1 MAKQV
6 LKITN
11 WVSGLNCA
19 TDPRDIQDSQFAQ
32 NWNLIDDRGGILRK
46 VGGAVNK
53 ITNLNFDNSNQQIG
67 YGLHT
72 MGVDYSIDT
81 SANFNGTFDDGIER
95 GTVQAYTTSA
105 TSITLAAA
113 STYISSAD
121 YDNDNYFNNWTIL
134 ITSGNGAGQSRTITD
149 YTGSSK
155 VATIDLAFST
165 DPNTSSTYAIFRWL
179 SSDFGTSSDNDWIT
193 NNDGSGSFPDTDGN
207 ANDDLG
213 IHHLI
218 TTKTGITDHQ
228 STEMGYIELKAS
240 ADSGVTVKSL
250 TIKPGVWYVL
260 SFFAKS
266 NREYFGY
273 VANGVHCDR
282 VPFITL
288 HSTTTTD
295 GTTTGKYLF
304 SNNTWESS
312 SNSTSNVQD
321 NYVTNGDFETG
332 IENTDVKAAEAES
345 ASGSSV
351 TLTVDTTDATDAILD
366 QKLVYKDDGTF
377 FGVCTAVN
385 STTEIVF
392 GNGTTNNIAN
402 NDDLYTLTGW
412 EAFNAA
418 TADIAFTLLTSNQY
432 GANGNTLQ
440 MAAGGGFLPAN
451 NGTEI
456 ITNAVDR
463 TIASGTI
470 NWVEYSPSTT
480 LAGYTED
487 TSTDDRIEITGT
499 SGTAKEGAELGTSFM
514 TTLVAGR
521 TYKVSASIYCSSG
534 TISDFKVELGGVAT
548 AAFAITSD
556 ASVRSFFITPT
567 SDAALRIYYENAS
580 TTQWYIDNISVQG
593 IDPGCYIY
601 QDLTLPENQWYN
613 LNFVHSSSANPIEYS
628 IVDITTS
635 NLPEYIVPWK
645 EAHSTGGITTF
656 EFLNQKTD
664 YLNMGG
670 KKITDYEKFYVPN
683 NAAASTRTIR
693 IAFSCG
699 KASTN
704 AALDGVTVF
713 KAWNDLVTMSN
724 LTTAINPY
732 SGNIDKWSQY
742 SMKFKLNDSYSEVN
756 DWVFRLY
763 GGRAG
768 FQSGA
773 TDGTTADANS
783 RTVEFD
789 NIRLTSQSSDNL
801 IFLNDNTSAASNINI
816 YSHNSDK
823 WEQGLIKWDG
833 IKSKPVYTNIGGA
846 LKISD
851 ANFDNQ
857 NNNKLLFFNNRTVM
871 SKYPVHE
878 YQVMDMPLCE
888 NPMLTTTQQ
897 LDSQY
902 FPTTFDGISYINEDN
917 DGLDFK
923 TTNWDADKINE
934 MILIRHAYGD
944 ANDGNVYLNWLYD
957 ADGGHPDSAGCYNHS
972 NARFPIYLR
981 IQGDD
986 STANDMASI
995 LSSGGDI
1002 AKVEFKFIYKFSSP
1016 KTSDDTYG
1024 GGETE
1029 AVDDFP
1035 GPKFVVVCG
1044 KTNSSSNAQAF
1055 VDGTMDLG
1063 TTSHVQETVFGQEDW
1078 DNGTTIKESFES
1090 GQSYGLNGNWEDYG
1104 KLPGD
1109 YDGNKFRKG
1118 QKTIEG
1124 VFTFERGQIA
1134 KNEDIYIRI
1143 SPVHYITSDN
1153 NMRNA
1158 FQREMNGENSHTGS
1172 GFDSPSRWEYIKFQT
1187 LKVTAYDA
1195 NYTEAG
1201 DAIALTDGNE
1211 VRVNWNFG
1219 DPSGVSG
1226 NNWDG
1231 RKFDIG
1237 ITSVNVFDEENWITA
1252 GSLFNQGVAP
1262 SGTIYGKLGEGPDG
1276 SSNITSGQAPIVT
1289 LYMGNTFAKDKYRK
1303 KTKIYL
1309 KDNDSETWYMQFYI
1323 DHETGKI
1330 HSSTS
1335 GYSAIGTPNNT
1346 QNTMSWQIP
1355 REDMLSFNQISSY
1368 EAETLLRKAY
1378 MSSDRGGLTCR
1389 YKSAVIA
1396 NNRLYVGNIKQNGK
1410 VQGDRMIVSPVNK
1423 YNILPD
1429 TNFIDVAIN
1438 DGDEITA
1445 LAYFKD
1451 KLLQFKKKKVFIINT
1466 SGDYEFLEDTLED
1479 IGVDQQCQVTTTPGG
1494 IAWANEQGCF
1504 MYSGQQ
1510 VINLIDGKIAP
1521 TEDAAFITNNYWSIT
1536 SDLIP
1541 SIGYI
1546 REKKSLL
1553 ITKGVSNL
1561 AAGSAPT
1568 GYLYS
1573 FITQSWTFL
1582 HRRFPDS
1589 GANSNSGAKS
1599 NMQIDKDG
1607 NLIWYSRL
1615 GTSHGQGAADSKIIR
1630 WNDAPQN
1637 NLDTPGND
1645 DSPIVFATKDFDF
1658 GQPAVRKKIYK
1669 VYVTYKCTDPGGS
1682 AADSKV
1688 KVQHSVDGAYSF
1700 TDFPDGTNYDATNG
1714 LEGSTTWKT
1723 AILKPSSSINN
1734 IYSFQLRFYSAA
1746 DVPSGF
1752 EVNDMSIIYRIKRV
1766 K

>member
-11 WVSGLNCA
+11 WVGGLNCA
-19 TDPRDIQDSQFAQ
+19 TDPRDIQDSEFAQ
-32 NWNLIDDRGGILRK
+32 NWNLIDDRGGVLRK
-46 VGGAVNK
+46 VGGAK
-53 ITNLNFDNSNQQIG
+53 SHIANLNMDNSNQQIG

-81 SANFNGTFDDGIER
+81 STNFNGTFDDGIER
-95 GTVQAYTTSA
+95 GTLQAYTSGTPSV
-105 TSITLAAA
+105 TLAAA
-113 STYISSAD
+113 STYLSSAD
-121 YDNDNYFNNWTIL
+121 YDNDDYFNNWTIL
-134 ITSGNGAGQSRTITD
+134 ITSGNGVGQTRTITD
-149 YTGSSK
+149 YVGSSK
-155 VATIDLAFST
+155 VATIDATLSGS
-165 DPNTSSTYAIFRWL
+165 PNDETTYAIFRWL
-179 SSDFGTSSDNDWIT
+179 SSSFGTSSDNDWIT
-193 NNDGSGSFPDTDGN
+193 NNDGSGDWPDTDGN

-213 IHHLI
+213 THHLI
-218 TTKTGITDHQ
+218 TTKTSIADHQ

-260 SFFAKS
+260 SFFARS

-273 VANGVHCDR
+273 VADGAHCDR
-282 VPFITL
+282 TPFVTL
-288 HSTTTTD
+288 HNTSTTD
-295 GTTTGKYLF
+295 GTTTGQYLF

-321 NYVTNGDFETG
+321 NYVTNGDFEDGSGTG
-332 IENTDVKAAEAES
+332 GTD
-345 ASGSSV
+345 SGPTSWTRVGTSITSS
-351 TLTVDTTDATDAILD
+351 
-366 QKLVYKDDGTF
+366 Y
-377 FGVCTAVN
+377 
-385 STTEIVF
+385 
-392 GNGTTNNIAN
+392 
-402 NDDLYTLTGW
+402 
-412 EAFNAA
+412 
-418 TADIAFTLLTSNQY
+418 LTSSQY

-440 MAAGGGFLPAN
+440 MAAGGGLLSAN

-480 LAGYTED
+480 LADYDED
-487 TSTDDRIEITGT
+487 TTTDDRIEITGT

-514 TTLVAGR
+514 TTLIAGR
-521 TYKVSASIYCSSG
+521 TYKVSASIYCASD
-534 TISDFKVELGGVAT
+534 TMDDFKVELGGVAT
-548 AAFAITSD
+548 AAFTISTDTSI
-556 ASVRSFFITPT
+556 RSFLITPT

-580 TTQWYIDNISVQG
+580 TTQWFIDNISVQG
-593 IDPGCYIY
+593 IDPDSYIY

-628 IVDITTS
+628 IIDITTS

-645 EAHSTGGITTF
+645 EAHSTGAITTF

-670 KKITDYEKFYVPN
+670 KKITDYEKFYVPS
-683 NAAASTRTIR
+683 NAGASTRTIR

-704 AALDGVTVF
+704 TALDGVTVF

-724 LTTAINPY
+724 LTSSINPY

-742 SMKFKLNDSYSEVN
+742 SMKFKLKDNFSERD
-756 DWVFRLY
+756 DWVLRLY

-789 NIRLTSQSSDNL
+789 NIRLHSHSPDNL
-801 IFLNDNTSAASNINI
+801 ILLNENASSYSNINI
-816 YSHNSDK
+816 YSHNSNK
-823 WEQGLIKWDG
+823 WEKGLIQWNG
-833 IKSKPVYTNIGGA
+833 IKSKPVYTNVGGS

-878 YQVMDMPLCE
+878 YEVKDMPLCE

-902 FPTTFDGISYINEDN
+902 FPTIFDGISYINEDN
-917 DGLDFK
+917 DGLDYK
-923 TTNWDADKINE
+923 GGLTPPGTNWDADKINE

-957 ADGGHPDSAGCYNHS
+957 SDGGHPDSKGCYHRDD
-972 NARFPIYLR
+972 ARMPIYLR

-1016 KTSDDTYG
+1016 VRNSSNAKIYDS
-1024 GGETE
+1024 
-1029 AVDDFP
+1029 P
-1035 GPKFVVVCG
+1035 GPKIKIKCG
-1044 KTNSSSNAQAF
+1044 QTTSSSNAQAF
-1055 VDGTMDLG
+1055 IDNTMDLG
-1063 TTSHVQETVFGQEDW
+1063 TTSHVQEIVFGQEDW

-1090 GQSYGLNGNWEDYG
+1090 GQAYGLSGNWEDYD
-1104 KLPGD
+1104 KLPGG
-1109 YDGNKFRKG
+1109 YDGDRFRKG
-1118 QKTIEG
+1118 QKTVEG
-1124 VFTFERGQIA
+1124 AFTFERGEIA
-1134 KNEDIYIRI
+1134 KNEDVFIKIEVEHYN
-1143 SPVHYITSDN
+1143 PVGSGNLIDVYSYK
-1153 NMRNA
+1153 
-1158 FQREMNGENSHTGS
+1158 MNGENSHS
-1172 GFDSPSRWEYIKFQT
+1172 GDTYDSPSRWEYIKFQS
-1187 LKVTAYDA
+1187 LKVIAYDP

-1211 VRVNWNFG
+1211 VRVNWDFG

-1237 ITSVNVFDEENWITA
+1237 VTSVNVFDEENWITQ
-1252 GSLFNQGVAP
+1252 GNIFNQNAAP
-1262 SGTIYGKLGEGPDG
+1262 SGTIYSKIGEGADN
-1276 SSNITSGQAPIVT
+1276 SSNITSGQAPTVT
-1289 LYMGNTFAKDKYRK
+1289 LYMGNSFAKDKYRK

-1389 YKSAVIA
+1389 YKTAVIA

-1429 TNFIDVAIN
+1429 INFIDVAIN

-1504 MYSGQQ
+1504 IYNGQQ
-1510 VINLIDGKIAP
+1510 VQNLIDGKIAP
-1521 TEDAAFITNNYWSIT
+1521 TEDATIIDNNYWSIT
-1536 SDLIP
+1536 SERIP

-1553 ITKGVSNL
+1553 VTRGVSNL
-1561 AAGSAPT
+1561 AAGSVPT
-1568 GYLYS
+1568 GFLYN

-1589 GANSNSGAKS
+1589 GASANSGSKS
-1599 NMQIDKDG
+1599 NIQTDKDG
-1607 NLIWYSRL
+1607 NLIWFSYL
-1615 GTSHGQGAADSKIIR
+1615 AANSYRIVKWD
-1630 WNDAPQN
+1630 DAPQN
-1637 NLDTPGND
+1637 NSDTPGSD

-1658 GQPAVRKKIYK
+1658 GQPSVRKKIYK

-1688 KVQHSVDGAYSF
+1688 KVQYSVDGALSF

-1723 AILKPSSSINN
+1723 AILKPSSAINN
-1734 IYSFQLRFYSAA
+1734 IYSFQLRFYGTA

>member
-11 WVSGLNCA
+11 WVGGLNCA
-19 TDPRDIQDSQFAQ
+19 TDPRDIKDSEFAQ
-32 NWNLIDDRGGILRK
+32 NWNLIDDRGGVLRK
-46 VGGAVNK
+46 VGGAK
-53 ITNLNFDNSNQQIG
+53 SHIANLNMDNSNQQIG

-81 SANFNGTFDDGIER
+81 STDFNGTFDDGIER

-105 TSITLAAA
+105 TQITLAA
-113 STYISSAD
+113 SPTYTSSAD
-121 YDNDNYFNNWTIL
+121 YDNNDYFKGWTIL
-134 ITSGNGAGQSRTITD
+134 ITSGNGAGQSRTITA
-149 YTGSSK
+149 GSGTVYDGDTK
-155 VATIDLAFST
+155 VAKIDAAFST
-165 DPNTSSTYAIFRWL
+165 DPNTSSTYAIFRWE
-179 SSDFGTSSDNDWIT
+179 SNSFGTSSDNDWIT
-193 NNDGSGSFPDTDGN
+193 NNDGSSIWPDTDGN

-213 IHHLI
+213 THHLI
-218 TTKTGITDHQ
+218 TTKTSIADHQ

-240 ADSGVTVKSL
+240 GDSGVTVKSL

-273 VANGVHCDR
+273 VADGVHCDR

-295 GTTTGKYLF
+295 GTTTGQYLF
-304 SNNTWESS
+304 SNNTWDSS

-321 NYVTNGDFETG
+321 NYVTNGDFEDGSGTG
-332 IENTDVKAAEAES
+332 GTD
-345 ASGSSV
+345 SGPTSWTRLGTSITSS
-351 TLTVDTTDATDAILD
+351 
-366 QKLVYKDDGTF
+366 Y
-377 FGVCTAVN
+377 
-385 STTEIVF
+385 
-392 GNGTTNNIAN
+392 
-402 NDDLYTLTGW
+402 
-412 EAFNAA
+412 
-418 TADIAFTLLTSNQY
+418 LTSNQY

-440 MAAGGGFLPAN
+440 MAAGGGFLPSN

-480 LAGYTED
+480 LAGYDED
-487 TSTDDRIEITGT
+487 TTTDDRIEITGT

-514 TTLVAGR
+514 TTLIAGR
-521 TYKVSASIYCSSG
+521 TYKVSASIYCASD
-534 TISDFKVELGGVAT
+534 TMDDFKVELGGVAT
-548 AAFAITSD
+548 AAFTISTD
-556 ASVRSFFITPT
+556 TSVRSFLITPT

-580 TTQWYIDNISVQG
+580 TTQWFIDNISVQG
-593 IDPGCYIY
+593 FDPDSYIY

-613 LNFVHSSSANPIEYS
+613 LNFIHSSSAAGIEYS
-628 IVDITTS
+628 IIDITTS

-645 EAHSTGGITTF
+645 DAHSTGGITTF
-656 EFLNQKTD
+656 NFLNESTD
-664 YLNMGG
+664 YLNVGG
-670 KKITDYEKFYVPN
+670 KKITDYEKFYVPS
-683 NAAASTRTIR
+683 NAGASTRTIR

-699 KASTN
+699 AASTN
-704 AALDGVTVF
+704 CALDGVTVF

-724 LTTAINPY
+724 LTTAMNPY
-732 SGNIDKWSQY
+732 SSNIDNWSQY
-742 SMKFKLNDSYSEVN
+742 SMKFKLNDNYSEVS
-756 DWVFRLY
+756 DWVLRLY

-773 TDGTTADANS
+773 TDGTTADADS

-789 NIRLTSQSSDNL
+789 NIRLHSHSPDNL
-801 IFLNDNTSAASNINI
+801 ILLNENASSYSNINI
-816 YSHNSDK
+816 YSHNSNK
-823 WEQGLIKWDG
+823 WEKGLIQWDG

-871 SKYPVHE
+871 SKYPVNE
-878 YQVMDMPLCE
+878 YEVKDIALCE

-902 FPTTFDGISYINEDN
+902 HTTVFDGISYINEDN
-917 DGLDFK
+917 DGLVFSG
-923 TTNWDADKINE
+923 TNWEADRINDKI
-934 MILIRHAYGD
+934 IIRHAKGENEENLYQ
-944 ANDGNVYLNWLYD
+944 NWIYISDGSSPTNK
-957 ADGGHPDSAGCYNHS
+957 GCYQSSDAYCNL
-972 NARFPIYLR
+972 PIMLR

-986 STANDMASI
+986 GENYDMASV
-995 LSSGGDI
+995 LSSAGDI
-1002 AKVEFKFIYKFSSP
+1002 GKVEFKFIYKFMIPYKDSNSVRI
-1016 KTSDDTYG
+1016 
-1024 GGETE
+1024 EN
-1029 AVDDFP
+1029 VP
-1035 GPKFVVVCG
+1035 GPKFTIICG
-1044 KTNSSSNAQAF
+1044 QSNSTSSAQEF
-1055 VDGTMDLG
+1055 IDYTMTG
-1063 TTSHVQETVFGQEDW
+1063 ATSDHIQTLVFGQEDW
-1078 DNGTTIKESFES
+1078 DNGISIKESFTS
-1090 GQSYGLNGNWEDYG
+1090 GQNFGLNANWEDYG
-1104 KLPGD
+1104 TPPGGH
-1109 YDGNKFRKG
+1109 DGDVFRKG

-1124 VFTFERGQIA
+1124 AFTFERGQIA
-1134 KNEDIYIRI
+1134 KNEDIFFKIEIEY
-1143 SPVHYITSDN
+1143 DN
-1153 NMRNA
+1153 AWNA
-1158 FQREMNGENSHTGS
+1158 LGSGAFNREMNGPNSHTG
-1172 GFDSPSRWEYIKFQT
+1172 GAYDGPSRWDFIKFQT
-1187 LKVTAYDA
+1187 LKVFAYDA

-1201 DAIALTDGNE
+1201 DAIALSTGNE
-1211 VRVNWNFG
+1211 VRVNWDFG
-1219 DPSGVSG
+1219 TPSGTTG

-1237 ITSVNVFDEENWITA
+1237 ITSVNVFDEENWITE
-1252 GSLFNQGVAP
+1252 GSLFNQGATP
-1262 SGTIYGKLGEGPDG
+1262 SGTIYGKIGEGADG
-1276 SSNITSGQAPIVT
+1276 SSNITTGQAPTVT
-1289 LYMGNTFAKDKYRK
+1289 LYMGNIFAKDKYRK

-1368 EAETLLRKAY
+1368 EAETLLPKVY

-1389 YKSAVIA
+1389 YKTAVAA

-1410 VQGDRMIVSPVNK
+1410 IQGDRMIVSPVNK

-1466 SGDYEFLEDTLED
+1466 SGDFEFLEDTLED
-1479 IGVDQQCQVTTTPGG
+1479 IGVDQQCQVTTTPNG

-1504 MYSGQQ
+1504 IYNGEQF
-1510 VINLIDGKIAP
+1510 INLIDGKIAP
-1521 TEDAAFITNNYWSIT
+1521 TEDAEIITNNHWSIT

-1553 ITKGVSNL
+1553 VTRGVSNL
-1561 AAGSAPT
+1561 AAGSVPT
-1568 GYLYS
+1568 GFLYN
-1573 FITQSWTFL
+1573 FITKSWTFL

-1589 GANSNSGAKS
+1589 GASANSGSKS
-1599 NMQIDKDG
+1599 NIQTDKDG
-1607 NLIWYSRL
+1607 NLIWFSYL
-1615 GTSHGQGAADSKIIR
+1615 AANSYRIVKWD
-1630 WNDAPQN
+1630 DAPQN
-1637 NLDTPGND
+1637 NADTPGSD

-1658 GQPAVRKKIYK
+1658 GQPSVRKKIYK

-1688 KVQHSVDGAYSF
+1688 KVQYSVDGALSF

-1714 LEGSTTWKT
+1714 LEGSTVWKT
-1723 AILKPSSSINN
+1723 AILKPSSAINN
-1734 IYSFQLRFYSAA
+1734 IYSFQLRFYGAA